1 MVQIIDGR
9 ACARQLKKLIKQ
21 ELGELS
27 KPLIP
32 RLAIIQIANN
42 PASEVYVRAKIKQ
55 AEEIGISAYALRFSD
70 TISQDNVIKL
80 IETLNTDDSVNGMIV
95 QLPLP
100 DHLDSATILN
110 KISPHKDVDGLS
122 VMNVGKLSMGLDCL
136 VPCTPLGCL
145 ILLESKFG
153 DLTGKKAAIIGRS
166 NLVGKPLA
174 QLLLQKNCSVS
185 VVHSKSEN
193 PEGITRDADIVISAV
208 GKPNFVTD
216 KWIKSGSILIDVGI
230 NRLDNG
236 MLVGDIDFNSVEHKA
251 GYLTPVPGGVGPMT
265 VACLLL
271 NTVIAMAKQ
280 NGLRLK
286 YLPANPLVEK
296 ICLS

>member
-9 ACARQLKKLIKQ
+9 ACARALKKRIKQ

-27 KPLIP
+27 KPLTP

-70 TISQDNVIKL
+70 SISQESIIKL
-80 IETLNTDDSVNGMIV
+80 IENLNMDDSVNGIIV

-100 DHLDSATILN
+100 SNLDSLSILN
-110 KISPHKDVDGLS
+110 KISPQKDVDGLS
-122 VMNVGKLSMGLDCL
+122 VLNVGRLSMGLECL
-136 VPCTPLGCL
+136 IPCTPLGCL

-153 DLTGKKAAIIGRS
+153 DLTGKRVAIVGRS

-185 VVHSKSEN
+185 IVHSKSEN
-193 PEGITRDADIVISAV
+193 PEQITRDADIIISAV
-208 GKPNFVTD
+208 GRPNLINSQ
-216 KWIKSGSILIDVGI
+216 WIKPGSILIDVGI

-236 MLVGDIDFNSVEHKA
+236 MLVGDVDFNSVENHA
-251 GYLTPVPGGVGPMT
+251 GYITPVPGGVGPMT
-265 VACLLL
+265 VA
-271 NTVIAMAKQ
+271 
-280 NGLRLK
+280 
-286 YLPANPLVEK
+286 
-296 ICLS
+296 